1 MYPACEGVYEAI
13 GMLVEDDQSMARWRE
28 AGKPEEKIKT
38 ITGNFAP
45 EDLASTLI
53 SGRAGHFSLDGLTL
67 KMSVLDKSGEMD
79 TSLQLHQDSHFCIK
93 VACVSQLL
101 PGSLSVPVSMWRV
114 HDKNRISAPRSQMK
128 QFKDRMKYWM
138 SLYRWAKNK
147 LGKDKQELILKS
159 TINFAR
165 THKYFARFPRN
176 LFPARLIWFARSL
189 RLLAYPEIILDV
201 IKK

>member
-1 MYPACEGVYEAI
+1 MGYFHI
-13 GMLVEDDQSMARWRE
+13 
-28 AGKPEEKIKT
+28 
-38 ITGNFAP
+38 
-45 EDLASTLI
+45 
-53 SGRAGHFSLDGLTL
+53 DGQVV
-67 KMSVLDKSGEMD
+67 KKSVLEKSGYMD
-79 TSLQLHQDSHFCIK
+79 ETLVLHQDSHFCVK
-93 VACVSQLL
+93 VAAVSLL
-101 PGSLSVPVSMWRV
+101 YPGRLDQPVAIRRV